1 VFYNYLFVCA
11 QHVFTAVFLA
21 TSFLHWFLSRSSL
34 YPHTSNSRHILKT
47 VPLFPCTERNCSVWH
62 SVRTALT
69 RGYVTKYS
77 TKLFCPHIGTFTKY
91 IREEKLHTR
100 LNHRIQHIHFSPRQQ
115 MIVACNVVQSFI
127 SVFTAALQLS
137 LSWARL
143 IHPRSP
149 ITFS

>member
-1 VFYNYLFVCA
+1 VFYNYLFFCV
-11 QHVFTAVFLA
+11 QHGFTTVFLA
-21 TSFLHWFLSRSSL
+21 TSFLHWFLSHSSL

-62 SVRTALT
+62 TVLTALT

-77 TKLFCPHIGTFTKY
+77 TKLFCPHSGTFTKY
-91 IREEKLHTR
+91 IREEKHRTH
-100 LNHRIQHIHFSPRQQ
+100 LNHRIEHIHFSPRQQ
-115 MIVACNVVQSFI
+115 MILAFNVVQRFI
-127 SVFTAALQLS
+127 SAFTAALQLY

-149 ITFS
+149 IIFP